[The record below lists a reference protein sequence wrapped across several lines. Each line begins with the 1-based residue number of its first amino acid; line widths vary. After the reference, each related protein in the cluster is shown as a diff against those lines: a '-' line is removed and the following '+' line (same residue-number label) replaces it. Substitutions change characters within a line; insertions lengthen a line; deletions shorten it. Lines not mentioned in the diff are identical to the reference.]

1 MLIKIAN
8 KWVNASTVTCLDWV
22 CNTVRDKKSYV
33 LYIYNDGRDC
43 CCGRYDTKEGVIKA
57 MDEAAEKINAAQG
70 FKPAAEEKVVMKLEE
85 HSSEGGF
92 NIYRCSHCKTG
103 LQNCEWYKF
112 CPACG
117 REIERWE

>member
-8 KWVNASTVTCLDWV
+8 KWVAANTVTDLGWV
-22 CNTVRDKKSYV
+22 SNVVNGEKTYS
-33 LYIYNDGRDC
+33 LYIRNDGDDC
-43 CCGRYDTKEGVIKA
+43 FCGEYNTEEGVIKA

-70 FKPAAEEKVVMKLEE
+70 CKPAAEEKVVMKLEE

-103 LQNCEWYKF
+103 LQDCEWYKF